1 LPAIKSVRLSCGGAF
16 TIFATASQPI
26 ASKLRSHDGEVGEV
40 GEACPALHIWNQSA
54 MMRGLSR
61 YETAMRRLLCL
72 LLLILA
78 LPAAGAGLLDSRPNA
93 TLGGAPLDNRK
104 DFLPVRQAFQLSLIE
119 TTPESIKLRFVATE
133 GYYLYRH
140 RFQFRTEPVDIGLG
154 AAQLPAGEAKHDEY
168 FGDVE
173 VYHGIIDVD
182 LPRTP
187 GDNRPFT
194 LLVGYQG
201 CADKGLCYP
210 PETERLSIGEPTP
223 VDAGSAPATASAWSW
238 KALALFFL
246 AGIGLTFTPCV
257 LPMLP
262 ILSGV
267 VLRGQ
272 VGGLRGLS
280 LSLAYVLP
288 MAICFAVLGALMGV
302 FGAGLNLQ
310 ARLQSAWVL
319 VPFSLFFVLF
329 AVAMFGVFELR
340 LPQSISTRLDR
351 IAGKTEGGSL
361 WGAAVLGVVS
371 SLLVSPCVSAPLAG
385 ALLYISASGDALG
398 GGLKLFAL
406 GLGMGAPLLLVATG
420 GATWLPK
427 SGPWLVTVKNAIGVL
442 LLALAIG
449 LLSRVLPGPITLLL
463 TGLLCAGVALFL
475 GTLEFTEKTAR
486 QRLAQLLGLF
496 LLAYALA
503 CWFGAWSGQSDPTR
517 PLGRGQ
523 ATLISSNGNAI
534 NPSDWQTISTG
545 AELDRALGEAK
556 AAGQPLLLDWY
567 ADWCISCKV
576 IEHEVLPDPG
586 VIAQLKGYR
595 LVRFDMTDS
604 NAEQRALLD
613 RYKLFGPPA
622 LLIFGKNGLERGD
635 VRVVGEIDANGLVER
650 LIRANDQI

>member
-1 LPAIKSVRLSCGGAF
+1 
-16 TIFATASQPI
+16 
-26 ASKLRSHDGEVGEV
+26 
-40 GEACPALHIWNQSA
+40 
-54 MMRGLSR
+54 
-61 YETAMRRLLCL
+61 MRRLLCL
-72 LLLILA
+72 MLLILA
-78 LPAAGAGLLDSRPNA
+78 LPASGASLLDSRPA
-93 TLGGAPLDNRK
+93 PTLGGAALDNSK

-119 TTPESIKLRFVATE
+119 TTPQSIKLRFVATE

-140 RFQFRTEPVDIGLG
+140 RFQFRTEPADIGLG
-154 AAQLPAGEAKHDEY
+154 AAQLPKGEQKHDEY

-173 VYHGIIDVD
+173 VYHGILDID
-182 LPRTP
+182 LPRKP
-187 GDNRPFT
+187 GEERPFT
-194 LLVGYQG
+194 LAVTYQG

-210 PETERLSIGEPTP
+210 PETERLAIGDVAASPTGTSAAP
-223 VDAGSAPATASAWSW
+223 TVKAGWNW
-238 KALALFFL
+238 KELALFFL

-288 MAICFAVLGALMGV
+288 MAICFAVLGALMGM
-302 FGAGLNLQ
+302 FGASLNLQ

-319 VPFSLFFVLF
+319 VPFSAFFVVF
-329 AVAMFGVFELR
+329 AIAMFGAFELK
-340 LPQSISTRLDR
+340 LPQALSNRLDR

-398 GGLKLFAL
+398 GALKLFAL

-420 GATWLPK
+420 GAAWLPK

-449 LLSRVLPGPITLLL
+449 LLSRVLPGQITLLL
-463 TGLLCAGVALFL
+463 VGLLSAGVALFM
-475 GTLEFTEKTAR
+475 GTLEFTDKTSR
-486 QRLAQLLGLF
+486 QKLAQLLGLV
-496 LLAYALA
+496 LLVYALA
-503 CWFGAWSGQSDPTR
+503 CWYGALTGQTDPTR
-517 PLGRGQ
+517 PLGRAQ
-523 ATLISSNGNAI
+523 TTTNVATVASSTA
-534 NPSDWQTISTG
+534 SQWQTITSA
-545 AELDRALGEAK
+545 AELDRVLAEART
-556 AAGQPLLLDWY
+556 AGVPLLLDWY

-576 IEHEVLPDPG
+576 IEHEVLPDPA
-586 VIAQLKGYR
+586 VVDRLAGYR
-595 LVRFDMTDS
+595 LIRFDMTES

-622 LLIFGKNGLERGD
+622 LLFFSKNGEELAN
-635 VRVVGEIDANGLVER
+635 VRVVGEIDAAALVDH
-650 LIRANDQI
+650 LNKVNDQI